1 MSAALPPKKIA
12 VIGGG
17 PAGLMAA
24 QFASAQGV
32 EVHVYERKPSVGRKF
47 LIAGRG
53 GMNLTH
59 SEAFEAFCSRYGA
72 EHSRISDWLKDFD
85 NDAIR
90 AWSADLGI
98 DTFVGS
104 SGRVFPTDM
113 KAAPLLRAWLRRLR
127 ENGVQFHVNQ
137 MCLGFDKDRSLRMTS
152 PDGEHTVHADAVVF
166 ALGGGS
172 WPQLGSDGAWQNWFA
187 ERRIAVNPLQAA
199 NCGFN
204 FAWSDFFK
212 QKFAGAPLKP
222 LRIQLAHQDN
232 AGTQGECVI
241 SEYGLEG
248 SLIYALSRSIRE
260 RINQSG
266 QCTLWLDVLP
276 DHRLESIQKALD
288 KPRNG
293 RSLSDIL
300 RRAFALPAVKTALIY
315 ERADKQLMQNS
326 GYLAKILKQTP
337 ITVHSA
343 RPVAEAISTAGGVD
357 LEQLDEH
364 LMLKQHPG
372 IFIAGEMLD
381 WEAPTGG
388 YLLSASMASGRKA
401 GLGAVEYLKKQPR
414 RAVLIST
421 R

>member
-72 EHSRISDWLKDFD
+72 EHGRISDWLKDFD

-137 MCLGFDKDRSLRMTS
+137 MCLSFDNDRSLRMTS

-172 WPQLGSDGAWQNWFA
+172 WPQLGSDGAWQSWFA
-187 ERRIAVNPLQAA
+187 EQAITVNPLQAA

-204 FAWSDFFK
+204 VAWSDFFK

-222 LRIQLAHQDN
+222 LRIQLAHQNN

-266 QCTLWLDVLP
+266 ECTLWLDLLP
-276 DHRLESIQKALD
+276 DHRLENIQKALD

-315 ERADKQLMQNS
+315 ECADKQLMQNS
-326 GYLAKILKQTP
+326 GYLAKLLKQIP

-364 LMLKQHPG
+364 LMLKSHPG

-388 YLLSASMASGRKA
+388 YLLSASMASGRVA
-401 GLGAVEYLKKQPR
+401 GLGA
-414 RAVLIST
+414 T
-421 R
+421 RWVNA